1 MIKKALMACVGMV
14 VAASAAGAADL
25 PSRRAPPV
33 YVPPVVA
40 VPYSWTGLEFG
51 LTTSYSLGGN
61 KSVTTEPFGGTFGA
75 PGYASLSK
83 SGLDTVGGGVAY
95 NYQLRPGSGIVVG
108 GAADVNYFNLKKIA
122 YGANNG
128 GTGGD
133 YQQRLAYL
141 GTANGRVGY
150 AFDHI
155 MVYGF
160 GGFAYGE
167 LHDSAYLFSAN
178 SPAAYFGTSGNI
190 STGYDYGGGVEYAIP
205 ADSVLNYLS
214 VEKLF
219 GKFMGGTKISALS
232 FLDALSS
239 TLRVE
244 FVHYDLGT
252 RTVVATSTVGNPGGF
267 INRFKTEG
275 NVIRFGLG
283 YKFDGMNSAP
293 VVARY

>member
-1 MIKKALMACVGMV
+1 MIKNVLMASVGMAFAAT
-14 VAASAAGAADL
+14 AASAADL
-25 PSRRAPPV
+25 PSRSAPPV

-51 LTTSYSLGGN
+51 LTTSYSFRAN
-61 KSVTTEPFGGTFGA
+61 RNVTSTPFGGTFGA
-75 PGYASLSK
+75 APYSSLAK
-83 SGLDTVGGGVAY
+83 SGFDTVGGGVAY
-95 NYQLRPGSGIVVG
+95 NYQFGRGSGVVVG
-108 GAADVNYFNLKKIA
+108 VAADVNYFNLTKFA
-122 YGANNG
+122 YGVNNG
-128 GTGGD
+128 GTGGHFEE
-133 YQQRLAYL
+133 RIAYV
-141 GTANGRVGY
+141 GTANGRLGY

-155 MVYGF
+155 LVYGL

-167 LHDSAYLFSAN
+167 LHEAAYLPAGN
-178 SPAAYFGTSGNI
+178 SGAASYGTSGNI

-205 ADSVLNYLS
+205 ADSFLNYLS
-214 VEKLF
+214 VEKLV

-232 FLDALSS
+232 FLDSLSS

-252 RTVVATSTVGNPGGF
+252 RTVLSTSTGGAPGGY

-283 YKFDGMNSAP
+283 YKFDGSTPAP